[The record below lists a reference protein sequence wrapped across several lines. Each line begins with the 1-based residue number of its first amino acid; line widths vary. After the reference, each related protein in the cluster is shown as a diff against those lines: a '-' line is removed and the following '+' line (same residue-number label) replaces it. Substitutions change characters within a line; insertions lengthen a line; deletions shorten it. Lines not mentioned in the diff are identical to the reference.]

1 MRKPPCKKLVD
12 GVWVDCEKRCLG
24 CHSWCK
30 AYSEYDEANIEE
42 RKERLRKLD
51 LDASDTARIV
61 NADKNRRSAY
71 QRHMKKR
78 DENNFAL
85 RMKQE
90 ENGGM

>member
-1 MRKPPCKKLVD
+1 MKPPCRYCD
-12 GVWVDCEKRCLG
+12 KRCLG
-24 CHSWCK
+24 CHSTCKEYK
-30 AYSEYDEANIEE
+30 AYDEE
-42 RKERLRKLD
+42 RKEIRRERMTELLLD
-51 LDASDTARIV
+51 ESETKRIV